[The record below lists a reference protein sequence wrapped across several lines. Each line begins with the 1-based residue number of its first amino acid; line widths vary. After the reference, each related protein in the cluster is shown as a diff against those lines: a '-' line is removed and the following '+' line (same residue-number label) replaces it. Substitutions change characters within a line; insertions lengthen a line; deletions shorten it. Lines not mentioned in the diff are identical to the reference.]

1 MGVTLVWQDSRF
13 FESLKAFSER
23 SISVANGL
31 KIVLVLGSAPDA
43 VLAKNWDLSV
53 FTSRVA
59 INNAWQITPDWDY
72 LVYPE
77 DFASDRLPTE
87 PLLPHQRLIEA
98 SEFVPQQN
106 SFGGFVYAGGTMAFT
121 TGYWALGALKPDI
134 LAFLGCDMVYATGD
148 GKASHFYGQGTP
160 DPLRADVTLQSLEAK
175 SVRFLSFAHSQ
186 HCAVVN
192 LSQLPESRLLFPR
205 VSMAEFATQSLCQD
219 MLNRQNQLFDTA
231 VVSRVLKAEQ
241 DLGYMVPSG
250 RYWEREAEF
259 DKTKLS
265 DIDHMWLQTLQA
277 A

>member
-1 MGVTLVWQDSRF
+1 M
-13 FESLKAFSER
+13 FERVQETEVN
-23 SISVANGL
+23 VANGL
-31 KIVLVLGSAPDA
+31 NIVLLIGSAPDA
-43 VLAKNWDLSV
+43 LQAKNLDLSV

-77 DFASDRLPTE
+77 DFAGERLPPT
-87 PLLPHQRLIEA
+87 PLLTHQRLIAA

-106 SFGGFVYAGGTMAFT
+106 NFGGFVYAGGTMAFT
-121 TGYWALGALKPDI
+121 AGYWALGALKPDI
-134 LAFLGCDMVYATGD
+134 LAFLGCDMVYATAAGES
-148 GKASHFYGQGTP
+148 SHFYGQGTP

-186 HCAVVN
+186 NCAVVN

-205 VSMAEFATQSLCQD
+205 VSMNEFATQPLCQD
-219 MLNRQNQLFDTA
+219 MLNRQSELFDTT
-231 VVSRVLKAEQ
+231 VVTRVLQAEQ
-241 DLGYMVPSG
+241 ELGYMVPSG

-265 DIDHMWLQTLQA
+265 EIDHLWLQAMQA

>member
-1 MGVTLVWQDSRF
+1 M
-13 FESLKAFSER
+13 
-23 SISVANGL
+23 ANGL

-77 DFASDRLPTE
+77 DLALDRLPPE
-87 PLLPHQRLIEA
+87 PLLPHQRLIDA

-134 LAFLGCDMVYATGD
+134 LAFLGCDMVYATGA
-148 GKASHFYGQGTP
+148 GEASHFYGQGTP
-160 DPLRADVTLQSLEAK
+160 DPLRVDVTLQSLEAK

-186 HCAVVN
+186 NCAVVN
-192 LSQLPESRLLFPR
+192 LSKLPESRLLFPR

-219 MLNRQNQLFDTA
+219 MVNRQSQLFDRS
-231 VVSRVLKAEQ
+231 VVTRVLQVEQ

-250 RYWEREAEF
+250 RYWERAAEF

-265 DIDHMWLQTLQA
+265 EIDHMWLQAMQA
-277 A
+277 G

>member
-1 MGVTLVWQDSRF
+1 MT
-13 FESLKAFSER
+13 
-23 SISVANGL
+23 NGL

-59 INNAWQITPDWDY
+59 INNAWQITPHWDY

-77 DFASDRLPTE
+77 DFACERLPPA
-87 PLLPHQRLIEA
+87 PLLSHQRLIAA

-106 SFGGFVYAGGTMAFT
+106 NFGGFVYAGGTMAFT

-134 LAFLGCDMVYATGD
+134 LAFLGCDMVYATD
-148 GKASHFYGQGTP
+148 PDEPSHFYGQGTP
-160 DPLRADVTLQSLEAK
+160 DPLRVDVTLQSLEAK

-186 HCAVVN
+186 NCAVVN
-192 LSQLPESRLLFPR
+192 LSSLPKSRLLFPR
-205 VSMAEFATQSLCQD
+205 VSMTEFATQTLCHG
-219 MLNRQNQLFDTA
+219 MLSRQSELFDTA
-231 VVSRVLKAEQ
+231 VVMRVLQAEQ

-250 RYWEREAEF
+250 RYWECAAEF

-265 DIDHMWLQTLQA
+265 DIDHLWLQARQMA
-277 A
+277 